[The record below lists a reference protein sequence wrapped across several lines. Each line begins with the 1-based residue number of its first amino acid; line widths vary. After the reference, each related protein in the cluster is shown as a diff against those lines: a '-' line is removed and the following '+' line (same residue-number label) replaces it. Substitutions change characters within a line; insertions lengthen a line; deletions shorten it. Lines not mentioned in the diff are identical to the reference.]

1 MEDKNIDKELKK
13 VWKEEATQQ
22 PNDKKEASWNDFSA
36 KVFEKKPRKIKPW
49 YYAAAAILVVFL
61 SLSGILL
68 SDNSLGDKSDMA
80 YTIVENPTRKVK
92 LINLPDSSVV
102 ELQPNA
108 KLEYTSDFKGNRKIN
123 LKGTAFFK
131 VHKDKEHPFR
141 VFCGET
147 TTTVLGTCFTV
158 TEGEENS
165 VSVKLYEGSVQMTVK
180 DSLHNWLLSPG
191 EEFVYNKKAVTVEAF
206 NRFKDFDNVP
216 LKSVLKYIKENYG
229 YEVIMP
235 KSYTN
240 MQVTLRLNEKEN
252 LTDVIHI
259 LAEMYNLNPQINEE
273 IKKVTFKQR

>member
-1 MEDKNIDKELKK
+1 MEYKDIDKELKK
-13 VWKEEATQQ
+13 VWEEEATQQ
-22 PNDKKEASWNDFSA
+22 PDEKKEASWNDFSA

-49 YYAAAAILVVFL
+49 YYAAAAILLVFL
-61 SLSGILL
+61 SLSGVLL
-68 SDNSLGDKSDMA
+68 SDNSFGGNRDMA
-80 YTIVENPTRKVK
+80 YTIVENPTTKVK
-92 LINLPDSSVV
+92 LINLPDSTVV

-108 KLEYTSDFKGNRKIN
+108 KLEYTSDFADNRKIN
-123 LKGTAFFK
+123 LNGTAFFK

-158 TEGEENS
+158 TEGEEDS

-180 DSLHNWLLSPG
+180 GNSHNWLLSPG
-191 EEFVYNKKAVTVEAF
+191 EEFVYNEQEVTVEAF

-216 LKSVLKYIKENYG
+216 LKSVLKYIRDTYG

-235 KSYTN
+235 KSYIN

-259 LAEMYNLNPQINEE
+259 LAEMYNLTPQINEE
-273 IKKVTFKQR
+273 IKKVTFKSR